1 MFSRHVR
8 RLRHSVD
15 RRQSQLSTMN
25 CQAISCLGFRPK
37 KEPMDWP
44 CLGKR
49 FHGTLCRQSTM
60 ISKLFSPADWFI
72 LAGYIAAISLGG
84 SLFYRKGTTSK
95 EFFLGGRRMT
105 AIPVAIS
112 LVAADMSA
120 ISYMGA
126 PAWTFQHN
134 LELVWS
140 SWSYLF
146 VAPVVMF
153 LFMPFYSRFK
163 FYTAYE
169 YLERRFD
176 LKTRLLGSAIFLLM
190 RASHVAIVIYAP
202 SLILS
207 LITGL
212 PLVGCVLMMGVC
224 TTLYTTLGG
233 MKAVIWTDVM
243 QFSILII
250 GLFTVSWLS
259 ISHVPGGIPTVWR
272 VVNEAGRLHLFNFS
286 TDLRQLTTFWAA
298 GIGGAFMALS
308 TLGTDQAYLQR
319 YFTTRS
325 LKEGQR
331 SILLDGII
339 VVPVS
344 LLLYS
349 VGPILYTF
357 YRYHPDELK
366 GLPVMDAILPFFV
379 MTQLGGWLSGLV
391 IASIFA
397 ASMAVMSAGIN
408 ALTTATTVDFYKRLL
423 RPNCSDADAVFVGR
437 IGTVAWGMLAT
448 VAAIFVGRLGPIIN
462 AFNLIN
468 SFLGGPI
475 LGIFL
480 LGMLTRRARGTAAI
494 SGAVVGLATVT
505 MLEWKTEIS
514 FFYYAIVGS
523 LVTLGTGWLVGYLQ
537 PARDESA
544 LGGLVLGMDSP
555 PETPQSVST

>member
-1 MFSRHVR
+1 MTP
-8 RLRHSVD
+8 
-15 RRQSQLSTMN
+15 Q
-25 CQAISCLGFRPK
+25 
-37 KEPMDWP
+37 
-44 CLGKR
+44 
-49 FHGTLCRQSTM
+49 
-60 ISKLFSPADWFI
+60 LFSSANWFI
-72 LAGYIAAISLGG
+72 LCSYIIIISFVG
-84 SLFYRKGTTSK
+84 SLFYRKRTTSK

-126 PAWTFQHN
+126 PAWTYNHN
-134 LELVWS
+134 LELVWA
-140 SWSYLF
+140 SWSYLLI
-146 VAPVVMF
+146 APVVMF

-176 LKTRLLGSAIFLLM
+176 LKTRLVGSAIFLIM

-212 PLVGCVLMMGVC
+212 PLVRSVLIMGFC

-243 QFSILII
+243 QFTILLA
-250 GLFTVSWLS
+250 GLFIVTWMS
-259 ISHVPGGIPTVWR
+259 IAHVPGGITTVWQTVR
-272 VVNEAGRLHLFNFS
+272 ETGQLHLFNFS
-286 TDLRQLTTFWAA
+286 TDLKQLTTFWAA

-319 YFTTRS
+319 YFTTSS

-357 YRYHPDELK
+357 YHFHPDQLK
-366 GLPVMDAILPFFV
+366 GLPTQDAILPFFV
-379 MTQLGGWLSGLV
+379 MTQFGGWLSGLV

-408 ALTTATTVDFYKRLL
+408 ALTTASTVDFYKRLL
-423 RPNCSDADAVFVGR
+423 RPNASDSNVVLAGR
-437 IGTVAWGMLAT
+437 IGTIGWGALAT
-448 VAAIFVGRLGPIIN
+448 FGALFVGHMGPIIN
-462 AFNLIN
+462 AFNMIN

-480 LGMLTRRARGTAAI
+480 LGMLSRRARGTAAI
-494 SGAVVGLATVT
+494 AGAAVGLVSISLLA
-505 MLEWKTEIS
+505 WKTEIS
-514 FFYYAIVGS
+514 FFYYAIVGT
-523 LVTLGTGWLVGYLQ
+523 LVTLGAGWLFGQ
-537 PARDESA
+537 FGPAREVSDLA
-544 LGGLVLGMDSP
+544 GLVRGLNQPSNTSQV
-555 PETPQSVST
+555 PEPEF